1 MSFINKVTNI
11 KRRPKSVRDIQTY
24 TGLKYPS
31 ARGDLEPGLSSFL
44 NFNVV
49 ENVRQTFR
57 RDRSTSFGT
66 NAKHVK
72 TIELYMPSIVENL
85 QNEYTSD
92 RIGFIG
98 NIVGGENLTD
108 SAVQAAIGQLEN
120 TVRSM
125 GGLAAQAAIGYKN
138 TAQTSTVFY
147 DHTNTRSMP
156 FIYTF
161 EPRSEQDVKNVI
173 EIINTFRKFALPS
186 IEGDISRYP
195 KFWAIEEK
203 LYDIDQQ
210 GTRQMQL
217 FKFGPC
223 ALVSVRTGWT
233 PDQIWKTF
241 KTGDPIQIELELQFQ
256 EIYIL
261 SQQDIE
267 DGF

>member
-1 MSFINKVTNI
+1 MSFINNITNI
-11 KRRPKSVRDIQTY
+11 KRRPKTLRDIQTY
-24 TGLKYPS
+24 SGLKYPS

-49 ENVRQTFR
+49 ESVRQTFR

-72 TIELYMPSIVENL
+72 TIELYMPSIVESL
-85 QNEYTSD
+85 QNDYTSD
-92 RIGFIG
+92 KIGFIG
-98 NIVGGENLTD
+98 NIVGGENITD
-108 SAVQAAIGQLEN
+108 SAIQAAMSQLESS
-120 TVRSM
+120 VRSM
-125 GGLAAQAAIGYKN
+125 GGLAAQAAFGFKN
-138 TAQTSTVFY
+138 VAQTSTVFY
-147 DHTNTRSMP
+147 ERTNTRSMP

-173 EIINTFRKFALPS
+173 EIINTFRKYSLPK
-186 IEGDISRYP
+186 IEDDISRYP

-203 LYDIDQQ
+203 LYDTDQQ
-210 GTRQMQL
+210 GSRQLQL
-217 FKFGPC
+217 FKFGPA
-223 ALVSVRTGWT
+223 ALVSVRTNWT

>member
-1 MSFINKVTNI
+1 MSFINSITNL
-11 KRRPKSVRDIQTY
+11 KRRPKTERDIQTY

-66 NAKHVK
+66 NAQHVK

-85 QNEYTSD
+85 QNDYTAD
-92 RIGFIG
+92 KIGFIG
-98 NIVGGENLTD
+98 NILGGEGLSD
-108 SAVQAAIGQLEN
+108 SAKQAAISKMED

-125 GGLAAQAAIGYKN
+125 GGLAAQAALGQKN
-138 TAQTSTVFY
+138 VAQTSTVFY
-147 DHTNTRSMP
+147 ERTNTRTMP

-161 EPRSEQDVKNVI
+161 EPRSQQDVKNVI
-173 EIINTFRKFALPS
+173 EIINTFRKYALPS
-186 IEGDISRYP
+186 IEDDVSKFP

-203 LYDIDQQ
+203 LYDTDELSS
-210 GTRQMQL
+210 RQLQL
-217 FKFGPC
+217 FKFGPA
-223 ALVSVRTGWT
+223 ALVSVRTSWS
-233 PDQIWKTF
+233 PEQIWRVF
-241 KTGDPIQIELELQFQ
+241 KSGDPMHIELELQFQ
-256 EIYIL
+256 ELYIL

-267 DGF
+267 GGF